1 MPEPDTGSEQRLER
15 RNNLFVVAALR
26 WLDAASGASGA
37 PGAPAAP
44 VPVRIRNLSPTG
56 ALIEGALLPQV
67 GTSVH
72 LSRGQ
77 HSVAG
82 ELKWRGETQAGLQ
95 FSTNVEVAD
104 WLPASARSTGQQ
116 RVDRIVFEAKAA
128 GVGTGITPAGPSAP
142 DYAAIARALVAAG
155 DELLAVPGLA
165 ERHPGALQ
173 VIDIAAQALGL
184 LTRRQ

>member
-1 MPEPDTGSEQRLER
+1 MPERDTGSEQRLER

-26 WLDAASGASGA
+26 WLDAAA
-37 PGAPAAP
+37 GAPAAP

-56 ALIEGALLPQV
+56 ALVEGALLPQV
-67 GTSVH
+67 GTSVR

-95 FSTNVEVAD
+95 FSTHVEVAD
-104 WLPASARSTGQQ
+104 WLPASTRSAGQQ
-116 RVDRIVFEAKAA
+116 RVDRIVFETRAA
-128 GVGTGITPAGPSAP
+128 GAATAIAPAEPSAP
-142 DYAAIARALVAAG
+142 DYAAIARALIEAG
-155 DELLAVPGLA
+155 DELVGVPGLA
-165 ERHPGALQ
+165 ESHPGALQ
-173 VIDIAAQALGL
+173 AIDIAAQALNL